1 MDTYRPKVIIML
13 LIGLTGVLAGWW
25 SDMKALNIDENNSW
39 KTIESKTLS
48 THYVVEFFSENCGW
62 CQKWKPDWDKMVDK
76 FNSDTDI
83 MISSINANKSPKLAD
98 KFGIHAFPTI
108 VYFVPGKSMYKYKYE
123 GQRTFE
129 NVKKWIEECR
139 KREDGQS
146 QIGSS
151 KEDQKKFQEKL
162 ANFEETL
169 ENGKNIGKNDV
180 LLLVKG
186 LKQVVDDQQKYIERL
201 TENLKKVK
209 ELAKDSRKNKS
220 SNETN
225 YFSHIL
231 TVLVI
236 TVCIVGVILFISSG
250 KGDDTPE
257 ARRKIKKKVDDD
269 DLPPSLDSTN
279 GYDEEDLDGEART
292 RLRHQ
297 W

>member
-13 LIGLTGVLAGWW
+13 LISLTGVLAGWW

-98 KFGIHAFPTI
+98 KFGINAFPTI

-151 KEDQKKFQEKL
+151 KKDQKEFQEKL

-169 ENGKNIGKNDV
+169 ENGENIEKNDV

-236 TVCIVGVILFISSG
+236 TVCIVGVILLISSG

-279 GYDEEDLDGEART
+279 RYDEEDLDGESRT